1 MMAFLSPAQ
10 QEQLLDEL
18 KSLAELM
25 GVEVVEA
32 AKLPVVTVRVS
43 SGGGA
48 SSTITKRGA
57 EFFATHDLPEVP
69 MTFVG
74 GGMFKYRVEV

>member
-1 MMAFLSPAQ
+1 MSSLNPTK
-10 QEQLLDEL
+10 QEELLNEL
-18 KSLAELM
+18 KSLAELL

-43 SGGGA
+43 SRGA
-48 SSTITKRGA
+48 SSIITKRGA
-57 EFFATHDLPEVP
+57 DFFATHDLPDVP

-74 GGMFKYRVEV
+74 RGMFKYRVEV

>member
-1 MMAFLSPAQ
+1 MSFLNESK
-10 QEQLLDEL
+10 QEELLNEL
-18 KSLAELM
+18 KSLAELL

-43 SGGGA
+43 SGST
-48 SSTITKRGA
+48 SSTITKRGDD
-57 EFFATHDLPEVP
+57 FFATHDLPEVP

>member
-1 MMAFLSPAQ
+1 MSFLDPSH
-10 QEQLLDEL
+10 QENLLNEL
-18 KSLAELM
+18 KSLAELL

-32 AKLPVVTVRVS
+32 AKLPVVMVRVS
-43 SGGGA
+43 SCSGS

-57 EFFATHDLPEVP
+57 DFFATHDLPEVP

-74 GGMFKYRVEV
+74 RGMFKYRVEI

>member
-1 MMAFLSPAQ
+1 MTFLNPSK
-10 QEQLLDEL
+10 QEDLLEEL
-18 KSLAELM
+18 KSLAELL

-43 SGGGA
+43 SGSGT

-57 EFFATHDLPEVP
+57 DFFATHDLPEVT

-74 GGMFKYRVEV
+74 GGMFKYHVEV

>member
-1 MMAFLSPAQ
+1 MTSLNSSKQ
-10 QEQLLDEL
+10 DEL
-18 KSLAELM
+18 LNELRSLAELL

-43 SGGGA
+43 SGGG

-57 EFFATHDLPEVP
+57 DFFATHDLPEVP

>member
-1 MMAFLSPAQ
+1 MTFISSTK
-10 QEQLLDEL
+10 QEELLNEL
-18 KSLAELM
+18 RSLAELL

-43 SGGGA
+43 SGGA

-57 EFFATHDLPEVP
+57 DFFATHDLPEVP

>member
-1 MMAFLSPAQ
+1 MTSISSTK
-10 QEQLLDEL
+10 QEELLNEL
-18 KSLAELM
+18 RSLAELL

-43 SGGGA
+43 SGGA

-57 EFFATHDLPEVP
+57 DFFATHDLPEVP

>member
-1 MMAFLSPAQ
+1 MSFLNPLQ
-10 QEQLLDEL
+10 QEYLLNEL
-18 KSLAELM
+18 KSLAELL

-32 AKLPVVTVRVS
+32 ATLPVVMVRVS
-43 SGGGA
+43 SSEGA

-57 EFFATHDLPEVP
+57 DFFATHDLPEVP

-74 GGMFKYRVEV
+74 GGMFKFHVEV

>member
-1 MMAFLSPAQ
+1 MSSPSKQ
-10 QEQLLDEL
+10 GELDEL
-18 KSLAELM
+18 KSLAELL

-32 AKLPVVTVRVS
+32 ATLPVVTVRVS
-43 SGGGA
+43 SSGGT

-57 EFFATHDLPEVP
+57 DFFATHDLPEVP